1 MALLRVDA
9 LLCSVRTHGEHGA
22 IIRLLTR
29 DAGLLSGYVRG
40 ARSRTMRP
48 VLIPGN
54 RIAAELR
61 ARTEGQL
68 AGATVELLESR
79 APLLDEPLAAAGI
92 EWATVLTAATLP
104 EAQPYPRLYYAL
116 AAVLDAIAVAPAARG
131 WAGAL
136 ARYELLLLAELGF
149 GLALEACV
157 ATGGQDALAFVGPR
171 SGGAVSRAAAVGL
184 ERRLLPLPAF
194 LVHGGEAELP
204 DVLAGLRLTGHF
216 VEASLLAGRRDA
228 LGETRARLVERLERA
243 VA

>member
-104 EAQPYPRLYYAL
+104 EAQPYPRLYDAL

-149 GLALEACV
+149 GLDLASCA
-157 ATGGQDALAFVGPR
+157 ATGATTDLVYVSPKSSQ
-171 SGGAVSRAAAVGL
+171 AVSRDAGLPWAA
-184 ERRLLPLPAF
+184 RLLPLPAF
-194 LVHGGEAELP
+194 LVGAAPADAAAILDGLKLTGWFLRR
-204 DVLAGLRLTGHF
+204 DVLG
-216 VEASLLAGRRDA
+216 GRDIWPARD
-228 LGETRARLVERLERA
+228 RFIARL
-243 VA
+243 